1 MSASSPIPLIALVG
15 RTNVGKSTLFNRL
28 TDSHKALVSPV
39 AGTTRDR
46 LEGECLWRGRI
57 VRFTDTGG
65 LDVDTS
71 GEIERNVVRQAEIAM
86 EKADIICFVV
96 DLKSGAMPQERELAK
111 RLAKSKKPVI
121 MVGNKAETIATITT
135 VHNKEWQFPGLN
147 VPMAVSAIK
156 GTGVGDLL
164 DEVYDQLKKMGKSPA
179 DISQVHAV
187 RVSVIGKPNVG
198 KSSLLNAILGEER
211 FIVSPIAGTTREPND
226 VKLKVGDHHYVFVDT
241 AGIRKKAKVRN
252 AGGLEEEGVE
262 RAASALRRSDVA
274 LFVIDATQPLG
285 SQERTLAGL
294 LQEAHVGVI
303 IVANKWDL
311 VPNKKADTINGFRK
325 HIASALP
332 FLAWAPIIF
341 TSAKE
346 GQRVENLFGMVD
358 GIQQRRFTKLTEA
371 ELEVFLKNAIR
382 AHLPSKGKGPSPPKI
397 LGVEQV
403 DVAPPYFQVVIKA
416 KRLDVLHPSYLR
428 FLENRLRERF
438 DLEGTPVRLG
448 VRGVVS
454 A

>member
-1 MSASSPIPLIALVG
+1 MTTPSAVPLIALVG
-15 RTNVGKSTLFNRL
+15 RTNVGKSTLFNRV

-111 RLAKSKKPVI
+111 RLVKSNKPVI
-121 MVGNKAETIATITT
+121 VVGNKAETISAVTT
-135 VHNKEWQFPGLN
+135 VHNREWQFPGL
-147 VPMAVSAIK
+147 PAPLAVSALK

-164 DEVYDQLKKMGKSPA
+164 DQVYDQLKKMGKPPA
-179 DISQVHAV
+179 DISQVHGV

-226 VKLKVGDHHYVFVDT
+226 VKLAVGDRNYVFVDT
-241 AGIRKKAKVRN
+241 AGMRKKSKVRG

-262 RAASALRRSDVA
+262 RAASALRRCDVA
-274 LFVIDATQPLG
+274 LFVVDATQPLG
-285 SQERTLAGL
+285 AQERTLAGL

-311 VPNKKADTINGFRK
+311 VPNKKADTINAFRK

-332 FLAWAPIIF
+332 FLAWAPILF

-346 GQRVENLFGMVD
+346 GQRVENIFGIVD
-358 GIQQRRFTKLTEA
+358 AIQARRFTKLTES
-371 ELEVFLKNAIR
+371 ELEVFLKGAVR

-397 LGVEQV
+397 LAMEQV
-403 DVAPPYFQVVIKA
+403 DVGPPYFQVVIKA